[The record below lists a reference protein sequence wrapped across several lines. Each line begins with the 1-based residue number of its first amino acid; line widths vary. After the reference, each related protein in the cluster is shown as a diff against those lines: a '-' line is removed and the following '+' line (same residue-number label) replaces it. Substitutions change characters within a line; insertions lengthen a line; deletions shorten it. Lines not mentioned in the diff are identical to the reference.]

1 MIGILPEYAH
11 GMNIEHVSRI
21 ALSGQWIARTRLSG
35 EQYIYD
41 GRKRMYKKI
50 CLCLLLLIVL
60 PGMASAQSSWKDRK
74 AVWEP
79 LLQDNTR
86 IALMT
91 GGDLNGDYIDDVAV
105 IYRDGPQQ
113 GLTVLI
119 SDHSD
124 YAAYRF
130 EGSRLDLVY
139 NTELA
144 QTQAIWIHNGKLDLL
159 CPFNGKKLVSD
170 VVENE
175 QATVTF
181 RFFENTVKLTDIVY
195 NATLEQ
201 DNAKAQVWFDAAIG
215 QVYVEYLGEAEKV
228 GGKRLYFFRYYYRLA
243 AYPIK
248 NVSLDCQDDEW
259 VIFSYPGY
267 LKNSPIGN
275 PITYGFE
282 KWTSDFDI
290 SAKMYAGYDQEQL
303 YFFIEV
309 YDDVF
314 NQQYSGDKLLRG
326 DHLELWFAN
335 ASGEK
340 TQIGVSPGNFGEI
353 APEARLWYRGSRA
366 VSESP
371 LPDIAI
377 AAQST
382 DHGYLLE
389 FAVPF
394 TVLPEGYKK
403 IGPALFSLSIS
414 DSDQEGKQEK
424 LLSSSSLKWGESY
437 SLGELIFQK

>member
-1 MIGILPEYAH
+1 MLKK
-11 GMNIEHVSRI
+11 
-21 ALSGQWIARTRLSG
+21 LS
-35 EQYIYD
+35 
-41 GRKRMYKKI
+41 
-50 CLCLLLLIVL
+50 LCLLLLSFLPGIVL
-60 PGMASAQSSWKDRK
+60 AQSSWKDRK
-74 AVWEP
+74 SVWEP
-79 LLQDNTR
+79 LLQDKTR

-119 SDHSD
+119 SDRDD
-124 YAAYRF
+124 YISRRF
-130 EGSRLDLVY
+130 EGNRLDLVY

-144 QTQAIWIHNGKLDLL
+144 QTQALWIRSGRLELL
-159 CPFNGKKLVSD
+159 CPFNGRKLVSD
-170 VVENE
+170 ITANEPAAITFKFLENS
-175 QATVTF
+175 
-181 RFFENTVKLTDIVY
+181 VKLTDIVY

-201 DNAKAQVWFDAAIG
+201 DHAKAQVWFDAAIG

-228 GGKRLYFFRYYYRLA
+228 GGKRLYYFRYYYRFA

-248 NVSLDCQDDEW
+248 NAALDCQDDEW
-259 VIFSYPGY
+259 VLFSYPGY
-267 LKNSPIGN
+267 LKNSPVGN

-309 YDDVF
+309 YDDLF
-314 NQQYSGDKLLRG
+314 SQAYSGDKMLRG
-326 DHLELWFAN
+326 DHIELWFAS
-335 ASGEK
+335 ADGEK
-340 TQIGVSPGNFGEI
+340 VQIGVSPGNFAEF
-353 APEARLWYRGSRA
+353 APEARLWYQGQRP
-366 VSESP
+366 VSEYP
-371 LPDIAI
+371 LPEIAI
-377 AAQST
+377 AAKLT
-382 DHGYLLE
+382 DQGYLLE

-394 TVLPEGYKK
+394 ALLPQGYKK
-403 IGPALFSLSIS
+403 IGSALFSITIS

-424 LLSSSSLKWGESY
+424 LLSSSSLKWGESH